1 MTGIRMG
8 RVIAG
13 GLVAGLIINISEA
26 ILNVPVIG
34 SQLEEALKARNLPA
48 IGGGAIGFFVA
59 ISFLLGILVVWMYAA
74 MRPRFGPGPKTAI
87 KVAVLAWFL
96 TYFWSTS
103 SMVVIG
109 FMPAGLSAFGLAWG
123 LVELIVATL
132 VAAKIYTEPAT

>member
-109 FMPAGLSAFGLAWG
+109 FMPSGLSAFGLAWG

-132 VAAKIYTEPAT
+132 VGAKIYTEPAS